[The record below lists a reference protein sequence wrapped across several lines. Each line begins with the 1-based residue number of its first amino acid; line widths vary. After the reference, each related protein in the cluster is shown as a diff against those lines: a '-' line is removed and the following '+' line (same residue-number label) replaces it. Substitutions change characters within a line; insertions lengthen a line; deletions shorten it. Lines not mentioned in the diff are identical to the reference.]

1 MNAVLADLEHE
12 QSAAAERAAQ
22 VGRERTLLAR
32 LEAIRGDRSEN
43 WDPKRCDEDYA
54 AAFSAFGL
62 DLDRLDPEEAGRQ
75 IARRSD
81 PVELASYLDDWAV
94 MRRRARDK
102 KDAATWQRL
111 LAAARAADRDPWRA
125 ALRDQIGGRD
135 PEALRRLADN
145 QKELEAQSS
154 TSLVLLA
161 VGLIERG
168 DRRRAEQVL
177 QRAWR
182 MEPNDFWVNYEMI
195 RVYRV
200 GGHHVPPEDAIRY
213 ASAAVAIRPRSF
225 EAHLELGIALGD
237 ARKLAEAAA
246 QFREA
251 VKIRPDEAYARNNLA
266 AILAQQGQYEE
277 ALAEYR
283 EAVRLKPGY
292 VSPHDGLGNVLCS
305 LGKPAEA
312 VEEYRTVLRL
322 QPGFALTYGN
332 LSYALRLQGKFDE
345 AIAACRTAL
354 RLKADFPEARF
365 SLALALRGRGQ
376 FAEAVDEMRKA
387 RDLAPKDSDL
397 SRQIVHMLAAAERQ
411 AALVSRLPAIVA
423 GEARPRDA
431 GEMVNLA
438 QICVIK
444 GLHGAAARFW
454 AEAFQANPKIA
465 DDVTRHWRYNAACAA
480 ALAGCGRGNDQPP
493 PDDASRARWRRR
505 AVEWLDADL
514 ASWSRILEGGPPPAR
529 QSIPGMLRHWKDDPD
544 LAGLRDP
551 AALAKLP
558 EDEQKACGALW
569 TRVERAAGQGRS
581 RDLAL
586 RPAVAGP
593 WSRGRPAERAR
604 CHGFEFAGSPV
615 GSSRAGD
622 AGTWGSPLGF
632 LAASRAR
639 LTNAV
644 SDSPT
649 CFWIS
654 RDMAS
659 SHRRFSRSV

>member
-1 MNAVLADLEHE
+1 M
-12 QSAAAERAAQ
+12 
-22 VGRERTLLAR
+22 
-32 LEAIRGDRSEN
+32 IRGDRSEN
-43 WDPKRCDEDYA
+43 WDAKRCDEDYA
-54 AAFSAFGL
+54 AAFREFGL
-62 DLDRLDPEEAGRQ
+62 DLDRLDPEETGRQ

-177 QRAWR
+177 QCAWR
-182 MEPNDFWVNYEMI
+182 MEPNDFWVNYEMS

-200 GGHHVPPEDAIRY
+200 GGHYVPPEDAIRY

-225 EAHLELGIALGD
+225 AARLELGIALGD

-266 AILAQQGQYEE
+266 AILAQQGKYEE

-283 EAVRLKPGY
+283 EAVRLKPDY

-305 LGKPAEA
+305 LGRPAEA

-365 SLALALRGRGQ
+365 SLALALRGQGQ

-397 SRQIVHMLAAAERQ
+397 SRQIVHTLAAAERQ

-431 GEMVNLA
+431 GEMVDLA

-465 DDVTRHWRYNAACAA
+465 DDVTRHWRY
-480 ALAGCGRGNDQPP
+480 
-493 PDDASRARWRRR
+493 
-505 AVEWLDADL
+505 
-514 ASWSRILEGGPPPAR
+514 
-529 QSIPGMLRHWKDDPD
+529 
-544 LAGLRDP
+544 
-551 AALAKLP
+551 
-558 EDEQKACGALW
+558 
-569 TRVERAAGQGRS
+569 
-581 RDLAL
+581 
-586 RPAVAGP
+586 
-593 WSRGRPAERAR
+593 
-604 CHGFEFAGSPV
+604 
-615 GSSRAGD
+615 
-622 AGTWGSPLGF
+622 
-632 LAASRAR
+632 
-639 LTNAV
+639 
-644 SDSPT
+644 
-649 CFWIS
+649 
-654 RDMAS
+654 
-659 SHRRFSRSV
+659 